1 MCEGAGEQHW
11 HHWQDCLCLCDQR
24 EIPECEIHFDRGR
37 PGQWHC
43 ESLGERS
50 GKAAKDARDQLIRLD
65 YVEVRKIHRKA
76 SGEIPEGAVHPDLA
90 LMELSANFGSGA
102 GAKRKRGNQWLG

>member
-1 MCEGAGEQHW
+1 
-11 HHWQDCLCLCDQR
+11 
-24 EIPECEIHFDRGR
+24 
-37 PGQWHC
+37 
-43 ESLGERS
+43 
-50 GKAAKDARDQLIRLD
+50 LIRLD
-65 YVEVRKIHRKA
+65 SVEVRKIHRKA